1 MKPMLELGN
10 LAICLTT
17 YYHTTY
23 LCKYS
28 QNQVFLIYLVLNLG
42 LTLSKV
48 ESKGHRFHH
57 HPNLH
62 KKRPHRLWVRLT
74 ILCPNVVIFF
84 VSLIIRYIMSQ
95 PKQYLFIIIHKQEI
109 STSLLMGSF

>member
-10 LAICLTT
+10 LVICLTT

-28 QNQVFLIYLVLNLG
+28 QNQVFLTYLVLNLG

-48 ESKGHRFHH
+48 ESKGH
-57 HPNLH
+57 
-62 KKRPHRLWVRLT
+62 
-74 ILCPNVVIFF
+74 
-84 VSLIIRYIMSQ
+84 
-95 PKQYLFIIIHKQEI
+95 
-109 STSLLMGSF
+109 